1 MKLVIHTDGA
11 ARGNPGPA
19 GIGALIRRED
29 GQVLAE
35 ISRFLGHATNNVAEY
50 TALIIALEKAAA
62 LGATEVE
69 VFTDSELM
77 VKQIH
82 GEYRVKNEGLKPL
95 YQKVQE
101 LAAGFRSFDITHVAR
116 EKNKE
121 ADRLANR
128 GIDEGLQKSKG

>member
-1 MKLVIHTDGA
+1 LKLVINTDGA

-19 GIGALIRRED
+19 GIGAVIRRED
-29 GQVLAE
+29 GTVLAE

-50 TALIIALEKAAA
+50 TALILALEKAAA
-62 LGATEVE
+62 LGAAEVE

-82 GEYRVKNEGLKPL
+82 GEYRVKNEGLKGL

-101 LAAGFRSFDITHVAR
+101 LAAGFSSFRITHVPR
-116 EKNKE
+116 EENKE
-121 ADRLANR
+121 ADRLANL
-128 GIDEGLQKSKG
+128 GIDEGLGKK